1 MDDVKEPI
9 ESVQEPAVAPVEQ
22 ESQPVVE
29 ETPEVQT
36 PEPQVE
42 RQVPLKELIEERKKR
57 QELQRE
63 LAQEKTGKQ
72 MSQYDPTDLEQIM
85 QHPLVQELILK
96 DAKRELNDYTRDLL
110 GQYPT
115 VPELVKKAM
124 LKNVR
129 GFVNENTADVETAKI
144 DILEY
149 VEALAAE
156 TIPAPVAK
164 GFPVAATNL
173 PTTESSTA
181 NSDEV
186 NKILNKPVDEWS
198 KEEEAKLGEFAKRTQ
213 K

>member
-1 MDDVKEPI
+1 MEEDVKTNND
-9 ESVQEPAVAPVEQ
+9 SVEETEAPVEQ
-22 ESQPVVE
+22 PSQVAEE

-72 MSQYDPTDLEQIM
+72 MSQYDPADLETIL
-85 QHPLVQELILK
+85 QHPMVQELILK
-96 DAKRELNDYTRDLL
+96 DTKRELNDYTRDLL

-156 TIPAPVAK
+156 ATPAPVQK
-164 GFPVAATNL
+164 GFPVATTNL
-173 PTTESSTA
+173 PNTESSTA
-181 NSDEV
+181 NTNEV
-186 NKILNKPVDEWS
+186 QKILNKPVDEWS
-198 KEEEAKLGEFAKRTQ
+198 KEDDATVGEYAKRTQ

>member
-9 ESVQEPAVAPVEQ
+9 ESVEEQTVAPVEQ
-22 ESQPVVE
+22 PSQVAEE
-29 ETPEVQT
+29 ETPEVQSL
-36 PEPQVE
+36 PQVE

-57 QELQRE
+57 QEISRE
-63 LAQEKTGKQ
+63 LAQLKTGNQ
-72 MSQYDPTDLEQIM
+72 MSKYDPNDLETIM
-85 QHPLVQELILK
+85 QHPMVQELILK

-156 TIPAPVAK
+156 TTPAPVQK

-181 NSDEV
+181 NSNEV

-198 KEEEAKLGEFAKRTQ
+198 KEEEAALGEFAKRTQ